1 MTRQMTTYESFRSAS
16 VQNRH
21 LLRQEELILEVTEA
35 LSEAMIRQGISKAE
49 LARRLGKTKGFVS
62 QILAGGRNLTLR
74 TIADVADTLECQV
87 RVQVL
92 SQTDAKSMEIGKILM
107 MTQPTSMPTWGAIP
121 TRFAA
126 VQRMP
131 RGLGQGVGSYV
142 EVAA

>member
-1 MTRQMTTYESFRSAS
+1 MTRQMTTYESFRDAS
-16 VQNRH
+16 VQNRR

-35 LSEAMIRQGISKAE
+35 LSEAMIRQGISKTE

-74 TIADVADTLECQV
+74 TIADVADALGCQV

-92 SQTDAKSMEIGKILM
+92 SQTDTKSMEIAKMLT
-107 MTQPTSMPTWGAIP
+107 MTQPTSVPTWGAIH
-121 TRFAA
+121 TRFA
-126 VQRMP
+126 VEQRMP
-131 RGLGQGVGSYV
+131 RGLSQGVSSYS